1 MRNEDLAM
9 DVALSDAQHEVFF
22 APVLCA
28 ESDRSNPVQYR
39 NPTRVEQDDKDV
51 EQHLGEPDSH
61 VPGRALMPTVEL
73 RLCISNVGRGPRHLA
88 A

>member
-1 MRNEDLAM
+1 MIEISEKAQTYLTDL
-9 DVALSDAQHEVFF
+9 LSQ
-22 APVLCA
+22 
-28 ESDRSNPVQYR
+28 
-39 NPTRVEQDDKDV
+39 QDDKDV